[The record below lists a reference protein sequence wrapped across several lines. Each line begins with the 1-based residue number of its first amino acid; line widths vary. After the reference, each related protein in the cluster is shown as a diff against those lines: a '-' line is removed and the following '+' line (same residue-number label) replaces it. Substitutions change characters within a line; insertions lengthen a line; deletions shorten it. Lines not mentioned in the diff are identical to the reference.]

1 MIYFLTSILIF
12 SILFNIVLFSL
23 YFGDLKDDKK
33 KKIQRKNYIEKCDK
47 IIVGSIYGAPNK
59 HSFFGD
65 KDEFSYT
72 YVITNKGFD
81 ADGKL
86 HYQYVF
92 LQKDL
97 TPYSEYTKQMV
108 HEDIFTEI
116 STLNDHKFLGLLV
129 DKLNFV

>member
-1 MIYFLTSILIF
+1 MYFLTLILIF
-12 SILFNIVLFSL
+12 SISFNIVLFSY
-23 YFGDLKDDKK
+23 YFGNLKDDKK

-59 HSFFGD
+59 PSFFEN
-65 KDEFSYT
+65 KDEFSYI

-81 ADGKL
+81 ADGML

-92 LQKDL
+92 LKNDL
-97 TPYSEYTKQMV
+97 TPYSEYTKEMV

-116 STLNDHKFLGLLV
+116 SALNDYKFLGLLV

>member
-1 MIYFLTSILIF
+1 LL
-12 SILFNIVLFSL
+12 SL
-23 YFGDLKDDKK
+23 YFGGLKDDKK
-33 KKIQRKNYIEKCDK
+33 KEIQRKNYLEKCDK
-47 IIVGSIYGAPNK
+47 IIVGSIYGSPNK
-59 HSFFGD
+59 PAFFEDGE
-65 KDEFSYT
+65 KFSYI

-92 LQKDL
+92 LKEDL

-116 STLNDHKFLGLLV
+116 SKLNNHKFLGLLV